1 LTPAHLLSALA
12 ALVTVVLNGSFVPT
26 VPPAELRDARV
37 VAPLDLVARF
47 ADRVDVATDGTVS
60 ARRGD
65 AACTARPLAG
75 TDPPLVEIAPLAR
88 CLGGHVGWD
97 GRTKTLQ
104 LAFDGPVEVRTL
116 PPYDPNAPRA
126 VPTTVFTPEPA
137 PPTPRVIAT
146 GSPRPRRTAIPVTP
160 SSPLMP
166 APVPTAVA
174 TPTAP
179 RR

>member
-1 LTPAHLLSALA
+1 M
-12 ALVTVVLNGSFVPT
+12 VLNGSFVPT
-26 VPPAELRDARV
+26 VPPAELRGARV

-47 ADRVDVATDGTVS
+47 ADRIDVAADGTVS

-65 AACTARPLAG
+65 AACVARPVAG
-75 TDPPLVEIAPLAR
+75 SDPPLIEIAPLAR
-88 CLGGHVGWD
+88 CLGGHVAWD
-97 GRTKTLQ
+97 GRTKTLA
-104 LAFDGPVEVRTL
+104 LAFGGPVELRTL

-126 VPTTVFTPEPA
+126 LPTTVFTPEPA

-146 GSPRPRRTAIPVTP
+146 GSPQPRRTAIPVTP
-160 SSPLMP
+160 SWPQTP
-166 APVPTAVA
+166 APAP